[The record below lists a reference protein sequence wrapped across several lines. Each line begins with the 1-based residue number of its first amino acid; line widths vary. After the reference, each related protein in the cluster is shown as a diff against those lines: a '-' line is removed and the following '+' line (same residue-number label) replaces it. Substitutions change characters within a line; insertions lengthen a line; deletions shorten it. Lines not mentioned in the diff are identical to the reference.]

1 MTSIPP
7 TSSHATVPQRIYW
20 IDYLRAINILGT
32 VVFHSFLAYSP
43 FVQKLDFSLLTA
55 FPFVDRRAPLP
66 ISDLILLVRP
76 IFSMQLMFFI
86 SGLFA
91 WRGLV
96 KRGPIHYLKLRAQ
109 RLLVPLVFVT
119 VSLMPLTYLPSHLIG
134 ENPAPRLHLAQL
146 WFLWVLFSFNIL
158 FVLAFIFFRNQIE
171 FFIRS
176 LNNIQVYLLFIL
188 GVLISYL
195 PLAIVAGDSGWVP
208 LVGPFI
214 LPRSRLGLYIVYFFA
229 GIIMGSRCLASS
241 VQASNFF
248 SPFSAPLLPVKTTTL
263 IALSSLIFYIIS
275 RLSVSYLIN
284 FFGVFYA
291 WILVNASYAISGLA
305 LVAALLL
312 FSKKY
317 LSKKRALHD
326 NLSSNSY
333 CIYLIHYLVVVWI
346 QYILYYSPVDIL
358 VKPVLV
364 VLVSIVFSC
373 FLADLIRRLPLF
385 KPYLLAE

>member
-1 MTSIPP
+1 MTRIPP
-7 TSSHATVPQRIYW
+7 TSSHNAVPQRIYW

-43 FVQKLDFSLLTA
+43 FVQKLSFSLLIA
-55 FPFVDRRAPLP
+55 FPFVDRHAPLP

-96 KRGPIHYLKLRAQ
+96 KRGPLLYLKLRAQ

-134 ENPAPRLHLAQL
+134 ENPSPGLHLAQL
-146 WFLWVLFSFNIL
+146 WFLWVLFSFDML
-158 FVLAFIFFRNQIE
+158 FVIAFYFFRNQIE
-171 FFIRS
+171 FLIRS
-176 LNNIQVYLLFIL
+176 LNNIQVYFLLIL
-188 GVLISYL
+188 GVLIGYL
-195 PLAIVAGDSGWVP
+195 PLANVAGDSGWVP

-214 LPRSRLGLYIVYFFA
+214 LPISRLGLYIVYFFA

-241 VQASNFF
+241 VQATNYF
-248 SPFSAPLLPVKTTTL
+248 SPFSAPLLRVKTITL
-263 IALSSLIFYIIS
+263 IALAPLTFFIIS
-275 RLSVSYLIN
+275 RLSVNYLIN
-284 FFGVFYA
+284 AFGVFYA

-317 LSKKRALHD
+317 LSTQRALLD

-346 QYILYYSPVDIL
+346 QYILYYSPVAIL
-358 VKPVLV
+358 LKPVIV
-364 VLVSIVFSC
+364 VMVSIVFSWL
-373 FLADLIRRLPLF
+373 LADLIRRVPLF
-385 KPYLLAE
+385 KPYLLA